1 MPKENYLKEEKS
13 KPKIIGDERDEN
25 LVPLTPTQTSKLMK
39 YIVYLNFGPSFF
51 DIINLKKKDNK
62 EKKLIEPN
70 ENYLYKIGIKSFSFP
85 SSSIKDEKN

>member
-51 DIINLKKKDNK
+51 DNTNLKKKIIRK
-62 EKKLIEPN
+62 KKL
-70 ENYLYKIGIKSFSFP
+70 LSQMKII
-85 SSSIKDEKN
+85 SIK